1 MARPVRTSNLLKET
15 AADHENLDRMADQ
28 ERLAVNRA
36 ATQPPVQENESVI
49 EKAEE
54 KEPSVQEK
62 LDAILPDDFFGE
74 FEDLFNSEDVH
85 IKEQIKQDMS
95 PDILLKAPATV
106 TDDGAAQAVS
116 EAAEEKA
123 DEEEIAQAVNENTA
137 EKTGKEI
144 SVEDGVERIS
154 SNDLSKRMNV
164 TASQIRQDL
173 NNFGGFGQQGY
184 GYNVKFLY
192 EEIGKILGLN
202 QKHNIIVIGAG
213 NLGQALANYVKF
225 EKLGFVITAL
235 FDVNPALEGVT
246 VRGIKI
252 HMLDELEDYCKDHVV
267 DIAALTMPKEKA
279 DAIANRLV
287 NLGIQAIWNFA
298 HVDLDLIDKDVVVEN
313 VHLSDSLMQLSYN
326 IVKNKQNK

>member
-1 MARPVRTSNLLKET
+1 M
-15 AADHENLDRMADQ
+15 Q
-28 ERLAVNRA
+28 E
-36 ATQPPVQENESVI
+36 
-49 EKAEE
+49 
-54 KEPSVQEK
+54 
-62 LDAILPDDFFGE
+62 
-74 FEDLFNSEDVH
+74 
-85 IKEQIKQDMS
+85 
-95 PDILLKAPATV
+95 
-106 TDDGAAQAVS
+106 
-116 EAAEEKA
+116 
-123 DEEEIAQAVNENTA
+123 
-137 EKTGKEI
+137 KEI
-144 SVEDGVERIS
+144 SQAVIRRMPRYYRYLGELLEDGVERIS

-252 HMLDELEDYCKDHVV
+252 HMLDELEEYCKDHVV

>member
-1 MARPVRTSNLLKET
+1 M
-15 AADHENLDRMADQ
+15 Q
-28 ERLAVNRA
+28 E
-36 ATQPPVQENESVI
+36 
-49 EKAEE
+49 
-54 KEPSVQEK
+54 
-62 LDAILPDDFFGE
+62 
-74 FEDLFNSEDVH
+74 
-85 IKEQIKQDMS
+85 
-95 PDILLKAPATV
+95 
-106 TDDGAAQAVS
+106 
-116 EAAEEKA
+116 
-123 DEEEIAQAVNENTA
+123 
-137 EKTGKEI
+137 KEI
-144 SVEDGVERIS
+144 SQAVIRRMPRYYRYLGELLEDGVERIS

-225 EKLGFVITAL
+225 EKFGFVITAL

-252 HMLDELEDYCKDHVV
+252 HMLDELEDYCKNHVV